1 MVIIFSQGVIV
12 PLDLLSMESVFTT
25 SIPVAFRLAYIQL
38 TFERSYFLNALP
50 SDSETTVFHVG
61 NYVPVKDERFGIE
74 KNIRIQ
80 KVKKNL
86 LVEHDYTLTLSDIT
100 AISPITQ
107 TVVDVGRH
115 ETIK

>member
-1 MVIIFSQGVIV
+1 MQRKIYGMPDITSSSHAHRHGRNISL
-12 PLDLLSMESVFTT
+12 PLKLLF
-25 SIPVAFRLAYIQL
+25 
-38 TFERSYFLNALP
+38 FERFA

-80 KVKKNL
+80 KVTKNL

-107 TVVDVGRH
+107 TVVDVGR
-115 ETIK
+115 TKQS